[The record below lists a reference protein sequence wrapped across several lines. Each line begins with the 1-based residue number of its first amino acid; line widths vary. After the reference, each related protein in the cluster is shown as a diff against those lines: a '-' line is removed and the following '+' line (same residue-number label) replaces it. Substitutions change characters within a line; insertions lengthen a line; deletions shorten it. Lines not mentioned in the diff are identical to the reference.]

1 VLVLTLA
8 RRVEAELGAA
18 LAPLGLTVGRLGL
31 LGHISALPGIS
42 FSELARMSGTSV
54 QSVHVAVKALVVG
67 GLARDDSARAG
78 AASRIELTDAGGRL
92 LREAK
97 EVVAGVDRRVFGV
110 EGDPGPAPDR
120 GGGPRRLHGGR
131 RRLTPGAGARSAGPA
146 RRRGGPVTGPMT
158 SRIRIG
164 AGGPYAVIVDDD
176 GTAWVTLVHSG
187 QPARVV
193 ADGVVELQELGAGSR
208 PSQPAVAADGG
219 SLAVVPRG
227 AGPC

>member
-1 VLVLTLA
+1 MAPDRDRPAPPTTSTSVLVLTLA

-110 EGDPGPAPDR
+110 EGDPVLR
-120 GGGPRRLHGGR
+120 
-131 RRLTPGAGARSAGPA
+131 
-146 RRRGGPVTGPMT
+146 
-158 SRIRIG
+158 RIG
-164 AGGPYAVIVDDD
+164 AAVHAAF
-176 GTAWVTLVHSG
+176 TEA
-187 QPARVV
+187 
-193 ADGVVELQELGAGSR
+193 AG
-208 PSQPAVAADGG
+208 D
-219 SLAVVPRG
+219 
-227 AGPC
+227 